1 MKIAALCLASL
12 IGIFS
17 HAALAADAPK
27 CGLKLMA
34 ELPVDISHGSLLVK
48 MEVDGHDGMFLI
60 DTGSP
65 FSMLSA
71 RLVDTLG
78 LKPLPI
84 TPGVILFDAAGQQM
98 RHFVKAKRLTLD
110 KMVAED
116 TDFVVMG
123 ENGSGVSALDGIFGA
138 NFLAAY
144 DLELD
149 VPHGKVRLFSQDHC
163 KGQVVYWTQDFD
175 SSPFTL
181 DAGLHAV
188 MRATLDGHLLPT
200 LLDTGATPSTLSA
213 TVARRDFDFDP
224 AAAGV
229 EPEGH
234 ITAGSGASLPFYR
247 HRFASLTLGGVEF
260 HNTEFE
266 IMPDKVSRQLRG
278 HDRVDATDSEKNL
291 ETPMIMG
298 MHHLAK
304 IRAYIAYGERTI
316 YISSADAK

>member
-1 MKIAALCLASL
+1 MKITAIALALAAGLSG
-12 IGIFS
+12 GI
-17 HAALAADAPK
+17 AAAADAPQ

-34 ELPVDISHGSLLVK
+34 ELPVDMSHNALLVK
-48 MEVDGHDGMFLI
+48 LQVDGHEGMFLV

-65 FSMLSA
+65 YSMMSA
-71 RLVDTLG
+71 RMADTLG

-84 TPGVILFDAAGQQM
+84 TPGLILYDAAGKQM
-98 RHFVKAKRLTLD
+98 KHFVTPKRLTID
-110 KMVAED
+110 TMIAENKE
-116 TDFVVMG
+116 FVVMD
-123 ENGSGVSALDGIFGA
+123 ENGGNSPLAGVFGA

-144 DLELD
+144 DVELD
-149 VPHGKVRLFSQDHC
+149 VPHGKIRLFSQDHC
-163 KGQVVYWTQDFD
+163 RGQVVYWTQDYD

-181 DAGLHAV
+181 DASLHVV
-188 MRATLDGHLLPT
+188 MRASIDGHTLPT
-200 LLDTGATPSTLSA
+200 LLDTGASPSTLSA

-234 ITAGSGASLPFYR
+234 VIAGSGASLPVYK
-247 HRFASLTLGGVEF
+247 HRFGNLTLGGVEF

-266 IMPDKVSRQLRG
+266 IMPDKVSWQMRG
-278 HDRVDATDSEKNL
+278 HDRTNASESEKHL

-304 IRAYIAYGERTI
+304 IRAYIAYGEGNI

>member
-1 MKIAALCLASL
+1 MKITAIVLALAA
-12 IGIFS
+12 GIFCQ
-17 HAALAADAPK
+17 AALAADAPR

-34 ELPVDISHGSLLVK
+34 ELPVDISHGALLVK
-48 MEVDGHDGMFLI
+48 LEVDGHDGNFLV

-65 FSMLSA
+65 YSMLSA
-71 RLVDTLG
+71 RMVSALG

-84 TPGVILFDAAGQQM
+84 TPGLILYDAAGQQM
-98 RHFVKAKRLTLD
+98 KHFVTPKKLTLD
-110 KMVAED
+110 HMIAENQE
-116 TDFVVMG
+116 FVVMD
-123 ENGSGVSALDGIFGA
+123 EHGSGNSPLDGVFGA

-149 VPHGKVRLFSQDHC
+149 VPHGKIRLFSHDHC
-163 KGQVVYWTQDFD
+163 KGQVVYWTQDYD

-181 DAGLHAV
+181 DANLHIV
-188 MRATLDGHLLPT
+188 MRASIDGHTLPT
-200 LLDTGATPSTLSA
+200 LLDTGASPSTLSA

-229 EPEGH
+229 EPEGRV
-234 ITAGSGASLPFYR
+234 IAGSGASLPIYK
-247 HRFASLTLGGVEF
+247 HRFGNLTLGGVEF

-266 IMPDKVSRQLRG
+266 IMPDKTSWQMRG
-278 HDRVDATDSEKNL
+278 HDRTNATNSEKHL

-304 IRAYIAYGERTI
+304 IRAYIAYGEGTI
-316 YISSADAK
+316 YISSADAN